1 MKVSKII
8 GVVCLASL
16 ISSCKG
22 QNRVSI
28 HPEEPLPVEIHRFD
42 QAVFR
47 LVEHDD
53 SLGRAQLAREYPAM
67 LGLLGKGV
75 LNMKTPEVPGF
86 FDKLVNFYG
95 EPTLRG
101 LYRDALAA
109 YDSLADIRQSL
120 GLGLAYLKANFP
132 AMQIPA
138 VYMHVSGFNQNVLAG
153 DSVLSLSIDKYL
165 GPDYALYQDFF
176 YDYQRRKM
184 KREQVAA
191 DYLAGWLMSEY
202 PFTGKENVL
211 LERMIYEGKLKYLVS
226 DALPWLPE
234 TSLMGYTGDEAA
246 WCRASEGAIWK
257 RMVERKHLYT
267 PDLQTTSRYF
277 DEAPAAFLSGQ
288 APGNLGSWMGWQIVS
303 RFMEETG
310 TTPEAL
316 MNDTDA
322 ADILARSKYKP

>member
-1 MKVSKII
+1 MKVSKMIW
-8 GVVCLASL
+8 VVCLASL
-16 ISSCKG
+16 MNSCKG

-28 HPEEPLPVEIHRFD
+28 RPDEPLPVEIHRFD

-53 SLGRAQLAREYPAM
+53 SLSRAQLEKEYPAM

-75 LNMKTPEVPGF
+75 LNMQTPEVQGF
-86 FDKLVNFYG
+86 FDKLVDFYS

-109 YDSLADIRQSL
+109 YDSPADIRESL
-120 GLGLAYLKANFP
+120 GRGLAYLKANFP

-138 VYMHVSGFNQNVLAG
+138 VYMHVSGFNQNVLTG

-176 YDYQRRKM
+176 YDYQQRKM
-184 KREQVAA
+184 KRELVAA
-191 DYLAGWLMSEY
+191 DYLTGWLMSEY
-202 PFTGKENVL
+202 PFAGKENVL
-211 LERMIYEGKLKYLVS
+211 LERMIYEGKLKYLVA
-226 DALPWLPE
+226 DALPWLSE
-234 TSLMGYTGDEAA
+234 ASLMGYTGEEAA
-246 WCRASEGAIWK
+246 WCHASEGAIWK
-257 RMVERKHLYT
+257 GMVERKHLYT
-267 PDLQTTSRYF
+267 PDLATTSRYF
-277 DEAPAAFLSGQ
+277 DEAPAAFLSGE
-288 APGNLGSWMGWQIVS
+288 APGNLGSWIGWRIVS

-316 MNDTDA
+316 MTETNA